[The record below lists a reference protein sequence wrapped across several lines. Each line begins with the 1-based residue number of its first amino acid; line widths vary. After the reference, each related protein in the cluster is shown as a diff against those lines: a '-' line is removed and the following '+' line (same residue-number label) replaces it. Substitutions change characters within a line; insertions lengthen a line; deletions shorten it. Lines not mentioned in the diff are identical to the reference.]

1 MTAICARTVLPSFL
15 IGSPD
20 ARGPVWKPSKNSST
34 TLTYNDMNN
43 RKAILFSAPSGSG
56 KTTIIREILKRFD
69 CFEFSI
75 SATSRKAREGEQD
88 GVDYYFLTPEVFE
101 QRVQKGDFL
110 EWEEVYAGTRYG
122 TLKSEI
128 DRIWDNGHVIIFDV
142 DVNGG
147 MNIKKY
153 FGPDALALFVMP
165 PSIEVLEMRLRNR
178 GTESED
184 SIVKRLARSEAELK
198 MADRFDVTIIN
209 DQLDRAVDETQKVIN
224 NYLLR

>member
-1 MTAICARTVLPSFL
+1 
-15 IGSPD
+15 
-20 ARGPVWKPSKNSST
+20 
-34 TLTYNDMNN
+34 MNN

-75 SATSRKAREGEQD
+75 SATSRLARQGEQD
-88 GVDYYFLTPEVFE
+88 GVDYYFLTPEEFE
-101 QRVQKGDFL
+101 RRVEEGQFL

-147 MNIKKY
+147 MNIKKF
-153 FGPDALALFVMP
+153 FGSEALALFVMP

-178 GTESED
+178 GTESEEA
-184 SIVKRLARSEAELK
+184 ITKRLARSAAELK
-198 MADRFDVTIIN
+198 MAEQFDVTIVN
-209 DQLDRAVDETQKVIN
+209 DQMYPV
-224 NYLLR
+224 LLTRRSG

>member
-1 MTAICARTVLPSFL
+1 M
-15 IGSPD
+15 
-20 ARGPVWKPSKNSST
+20 
-34 TLTYNDMNN
+34 
-43 RKAILFSAPSGSG
+43 
-56 KTTIIREILKRFD
+56 
-69 CFEFSI
+69 
-75 SATSRKAREGEQD
+75 
-88 GVDYYFLTPEVFE
+88 DYYFLTPEVFE

-165 PSIEVLEMRLRNR
+165 PSIEVLEQRLRSR
-178 GTESED
+178 GTDSEEA
-184 SIVKRLARSEAELK
+184 IVKRLGRSAEELK
-198 MADRFDVTIIN
+198 QAPQFDVTIVN
-209 DQLDRAVDETQKVIN
+209 DDLQRAVAEARAVIEKFLDE
-224 NYLLR
+224 

>member
-1 MTAICARTVLPSFL
+1 LSM
-15 IGSPD
+15 D
-20 ARGPVWKPSKNSST
+20 
-34 TLTYNDMNN
+34 N

-75 SATSRKAREGEQD
+75 SATSRQPREGERD
-88 GVDYYFLTPEVFE
+88 GVDYFFLSPEEF
-101 QRVQKGDFL
+101 QRRVQAGEFL
-110 EWEEVYAGTRYG
+110 EWEEVYANVCYG

-128 DRIWDNGHVIIFDV
+128 DRIWKNGHVIIFDV

-165 PSIEVLEMRLRNR
+165 PSVEVLEQRLRSR
-178 GTESED
+178 GTESEEA
-184 SIVKRLARSEAELK
+184 IVKRLARSAAELEK
-198 MADRFDVTIIN
+198 APLFDVTIVN
-209 DQLDRAVDETQKVIN
+209 DVLGDAVDQTQKVIN
-224 NYLLR
+224 NYLSVG

>member
-1 MTAICARTVLPSFL
+1 
-15 IGSPD
+15 
-20 ARGPVWKPSKNSST
+20 
-34 TLTYNDMNN
+34 MNN

-75 SATSRKAREGEQD
+75 SATSRPARQGEKD
-88 GVDYYFLTPEVFE
+88 GVDYYFLTPEEFE
-101 QRVQKGDFL
+101 RRVDEGLFL

-153 FGPDALALFVMP
+153 FGSEALALFVMP

-178 GTESED
+178 GTETEEA
-184 SIVKRLARSEAELK
+184 ITKRLARSAAELK
-198 MADRFDVTIIN
+198 MSDRFDVTILN
-209 DQLDRAVDETQKVIN
+209 DDLNHAVDETQRVIN
-224 NYLLR
+224 NYLSR

>member
-1 MTAICARTVLPSFL
+1 
-15 IGSPD
+15 
-20 ARGPVWKPSKNSST
+20 
-34 TLTYNDMNN
+34 MNN

-75 SATSRKAREGEQD
+75 SATSRPARQGEQN
-88 GVDYYFLTPEVFE
+88 GVDYYFLTPEEFDK
-101 QRVQKGDFL
+101 RVAEGQFL

-128 DRIWDNGHVIIFDV
+128 DRIWDNGHVLIFDV

-153 FGPDALALFVMP
+153 FGSEALALFVMP
-165 PSIEVLEMRLRNR
+165 PSIEVLEMRLRTR
-178 GTESED
+178 GTETEEAIS
-184 SIVKRLARSEAELK
+184 KRLARSAAELK
-198 MADRFDVTIIN
+198 MADKFDVTILN
-209 DQLDRAVDETQKVIN
+209 DDLNRSVDETQRVIN
-224 NYLLR
+224 NYLSR